1 MVRCNKLEAL
11 ERKRDMI
18 LELQNN
24 VTIQKIIERY
34 GISESYARKLKHLA
48 KKDNIVDELTIKL
61 ETKKMEAE
69 ELLCRSEVQEEE
81 VINHKINKKIVEK
94 WIYEGILILRKR
106 GLSIS
111 KISKIY
117 NQPEKKIVMIITK
130 LSYNKQEEQALK
142 KNRRKQQWE

>member
-130 LSYNKQEEQALK
+130 LETK
-142 KNRRKQQWE
+142 K

>member
-18 LELQNN
+18 SELQNN
-24 VTIQKIIERY
+24 VPIQKIIERY

-130 LSYNKQEEQALK
+130 LET
-142 KNRRKQQWE
+142 

>member
-1 MVRCNKLEAL
+1 MRMVRCNKLEAL

-130 LSYNKQEEQALK
+130 LETEK
-142 KNRRKQQWE
+142 

>member
-18 LELQNN
+18 SKLQNN
-24 VTIQKIIERY
+24 VPIQKIIERY

-69 ELLCRSEVQEEE
+69 EFLCRSEVQEEE

-106 GLSIS
+106 GLSIA

-130 LSYNKQEEQALK
+130 LENLK
-142 KNRRKQQWE
+142 